1 MNFCEIFVVLM
12 FHVFKNVTFTTA
24 KTFASLLRNF
34 VFCFDQYPG
43 KKALD
48 VSDHPELPA
57 IVRVELWFGLE
68 KYQSSWTAR
77 QQSEGE
83 FGVLAETV
91 CIIFKS
97 DVHVK
102 Q

>member
-1 MNFCEIFVVLM
+1 M

-24 KTFASLLRNF
+24 KTFALFLRNF
-34 VFCFDQYPG
+34 VFCFVQYPG
-43 KKALD
+43 KKAVD
-48 VSDHPELPA
+48 VSDHPELPS